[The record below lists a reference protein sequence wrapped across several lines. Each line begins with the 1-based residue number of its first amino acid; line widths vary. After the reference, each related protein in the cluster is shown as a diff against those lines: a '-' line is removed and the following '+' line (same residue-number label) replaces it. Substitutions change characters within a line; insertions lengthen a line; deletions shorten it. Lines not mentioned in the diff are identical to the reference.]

1 VLAAEPYRSGERL
14 CWLVD
19 NGSSHRGAAARKRR
33 HHIDSRII
41 LVHTP
46 VHARGRNQ
54 VEISCSII
62 QRKVLTPN
70 DFADVEAV
78 RLRLALY
85 EELSN
90 QNPTPFQWKFDR
102 TQLTTLLAKIEARQK
117 ALADAQL
124 NWLEE
129 AA

>member
-1 VLAAEPYRSGERL
+1 
-14 CWLVD
+14 
-19 NGSSHRGAAARKRR
+19 
-33 HHIDSRII
+33 
-41 LVHTP
+41 
-46 VHARGRNQ
+46 
-54 VEISCSII
+54 VEIYFSII

-70 DFADVEAV
+70 DFADLKAI

-90 QNPTPFQWKFDR
+90 QSPTPFQWKFDH
-102 TQLTTLLAKIEARQK
+102 TKLTALLAKIEARQM

-124 NWLEE
+124 SWLEE

>member
-1 VLAAEPYRSGERL
+1 M
-14 CWLVD
+14 D
-19 NGSSHRGAAARKRR
+19 NGSSPRGDTARRR
-33 HHIDSRII
+33 LRRVDARIL

-46 VHARGRNQ
+46 VHASWLNQ
-54 VEISCSII
+54 VEIYFSII

-70 DFADVEAV
+70 DCADLEAI

-90 QNPTPFQWKFDR
+90 QRPTPFQWTFDR
-102 TQLTTLLAKIEARQK
+102 TKLIMLLAKIEAHQK
-117 ALADAQL
+117 LLTEAQL
-124 NWLEE
+124 NCPKK